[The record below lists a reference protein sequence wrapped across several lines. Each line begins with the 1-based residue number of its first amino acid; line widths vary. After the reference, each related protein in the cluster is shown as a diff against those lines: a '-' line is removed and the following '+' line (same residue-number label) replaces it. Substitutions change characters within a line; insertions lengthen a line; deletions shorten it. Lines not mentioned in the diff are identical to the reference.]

1 MATVLLAVVIALAV
15 GHVVPDLA
23 RLRQFGWFE
32 SWLGL
37 LGAGSGRGLMH
48 SGSIGIA
55 IAIGVP
61 VLLLALLQQALDGA
75 LFGLASLALGV
86 LALFF
91 CWGPRDLDLDV
102 DAVAGAPDLERRN
115 AAIRSLDAR
124 IDTDTLRGTALVDG
138 VFHGGLTRWFGV
150 LFWFVLLGP
159 AGALL
164 YRLVQLLARSPAF
177 AAQRPQDQH
186 EALERAA
193 QLLDWPAAHLMA
205 LALALATDF
214 DTVAGAWRDF
224 HAARGRYLSLD
235 PGFLFAAARASV
247 DSDIE
252 SGDTYADDARGPLG
266 EMQEAMALIWRI
278 LVVWGVVFALFVLA
292 GKIA

>member
-1 MATVLLAVVIALAV
+1 MATVLLAVVIALVV

-37 LGAGSGRGLMH
+37 LRRSFGDGGVLGGSAGAALA
-48 SGSIGIA
+48 IGI
-55 IAIGVP
+55 P
-61 VLLLALLQQALDGA
+61 VLLLALLQHALDGA
-75 LFGLASLALGV
+75 IFGLASLALGV
-86 LALFF
+86 VALFY

-102 DAVAGAPDLERRN
+102 DAIASAPDVERRN
-115 AAIRSLDAR
+115 AAIRSLDPR
-124 IDTDTLRGTALVDG
+124 ITTDPLRGAALVDG
-138 VFHGGLTRWFGV
+138 VFQGSLTRWFGV
-150 LFWFVLLGP
+150 LLWFVLLGP

-177 AAQRPQDQH
+177 AGLRSAGQG
-186 EALERAA
+186 EAVERVA
-193 QLLDWPAAHLMA
+193 QLMDWPAAHLMA

-214 DTVAGAWRDF
+214 DTVASAWRDF

-247 DSDIE
+247 DSDLE
-252 SGDTYADDARGPLG
+252 SGDTYAEDARGPLG
-266 EMQEAMALIWRI
+266 ELQEAMALAWRI